1 MASYKGVETS
11 DPADQLPTGNEG
23 PTLLGH
29 PRGLFLLFIV
39 EMWERF
45 SYYGMRALLVL
56 YLITLAAAHQLTP
69 GVYSNTLEFTEIKE
83 IEGQKEPEVLGGQAR
98 DVHLIVGQPPDTAPP
113 SAAAASTDKPGR
125 LVLAPLKKQTDPAT
139 KKEEWVA
146 DDAAPAS
153 LVVRGGKGDK
163 ASFGDAQFAFN
174 VSNPTEE
181 PIKLRIGA
189 KREKKDDRVYFTV
202 NGNSGEVTAEIKPD
216 SKREADEKPFQV
228 VIAANTHDSGREWS
242 EGDANFLYGWYTGLA
257 YLLPVVG
264 GILADKILGTHRSM
278 LLGGIVIALGHVVL
292 AISGMGEMAYNGLG
306 MSTFIG
312 GLALIIIGT
321 GYFKPTVS
329 VMVGQLYKPGD
340 ARRDGG
346 FSIFYMGINLGAFL
360 CAFVCGTLGQTVGW
374 HWGFGSAAVGM
385 VLGLMIYAAF
395 KPVYLKG
402 IGAPPAGKSNLM
414 LPLLIGSCA
423 ASAAVGWM
431 YHVGIFAQI
440 RVGLEMFFGNPI
452 ASAAC
457 VIAVVGAALWF
468 VMIQKR
474 GEKGPVLAIFL
485 FMLFNAFFWIAFE
498 QAGSTL
504 NVFAERST
512 NLSFLGFDIP
522 ATWFQSVNAG
532 LIILFAPVFAW
543 LWVALGKRNLNP
555 SQPLKI
561 AYGLILLGLGYLFM
575 VWGAKLNFDTGAKVS
590 MFFLFATYFLH
601 TMGELC
607 LSPTGLS
614 FVSKVAPVR
623 FVSLLMGIWFI
634 SSFIAN
640 LGGGLIASQV
650 EAIEKGEIK
659 LPWQGTAMEMGG
671 RADYFML
678 FVVSS
683 LGMGVIVLVLSP
695 LLKRLYGN
703 RE

>member
-1 MASYKGVETS
+1 MANPPSVETS
-11 DPADQLPTGNEG
+11 DPNRNIPPSGFEMPEG
-23 PTLLGH
+23 RTFLGH

-56 YLITLAAAHQLTP
+56 YLIERLQPDPKKGLFTDQL
-69 GVYSNTLEFTEIKE
+69 V
-83 IEGQKEPEVLGGQAR
+83 
-98 DVHLIVGQPPDTAPP
+98 
-113 SAAAASTDKPGR
+113 
-125 LVLAPLKKQTDPAT
+125 
-139 KKEEWVA
+139 
-146 DDAAPAS
+146 
-153 LVVRGGKGDK
+153 
-163 ASFGDAQFAFN
+163 
-174 VSNPTEE
+174 NP
-181 PIKLRIGA
+181 
-189 KREKKDDRVYFTV
+189 
-202 NGNSGEVTAEIKPD
+202 
-216 SKREADEKPFQV
+216 
-228 VIAANTHDSGREWS
+228 GREWA

-257 YLLPVVG
+257 YLLPVFG
-264 GILADKILGTHRSM
+264 GILADKLLGTHRSM
-278 LLGGIVIALGHVVL
+278 LLGGIVIALGHLVL
-292 AISGMGEMAYNGLG
+292 AVSGFGDLAHNDVG

-329 VMVGQLYKPGD
+329 VMVGQLYQPGD

-360 CAFVCGTLGQTVGW
+360 CAFVCGTLGQQVGW

-385 VLGLMIYAAF
+385 LLGLFTYTIF
-395 KPVYLKG
+395 KPLYLKG
-402 IGAPPAGKSNLM
+402 IGAPPAGAKNLTV
-414 LPLLIGSCA
+414 PLLVGSCGV
-423 ASAAVGWM
+423 SALVGWM
-431 YHVGIFAQI
+431 YHIGVFTQI
-440 RVGLEMFFGNPI
+440 RHGLEAFFGNQY

-457 VIAVVGAALWF
+457 VLAVVAAALWF
-468 VMIQKR
+468 VMIQKP
-474 GEKGPVLAIFL
+474 GEKGAVLAIFL

-512 NLSFLGFDIP
+512 NLDFFGIYEIP

-532 LIILFAPVFAW
+532 LIILFAPLFAW
-543 LWVALGKRNLNP
+543 LWGALGKRGLNP

-561 AYGLILLGLGYLFM
+561 AYGLILLGLGYLFI
-575 VWGAKLNFDTGAKVS
+575 VWGAKLNFDSGAKVS

-623 FVSLLMGIWFI
+623 YVSLLMGIWFI

-640 LGGGLIASQV
+640 LGGGLIASKV
-650 EAIEKGEIK
+650 EAIEKGEIR
-659 LPWQGTAMEMGG
+659 LPWQGTALEMGG

-678 FVVSS
+678 FVISS
-683 LGMGVIVLVLSP
+683 IGMGVIVLVLSP
-695 LLKRLYGN
+695 WLKKLYGGKA
-703 RE
+703 